1 MKYYVNPKKKRI
13 KPRFFIIILIL
24 IIFNIVLY
32 IFDKRVLPYVL
43 QKSETIVKAKAV
55 DTISEVSMNVFSSEF
70 KYDDV
75 IKIDKDLEGNINL
88 IRADTIKL
96 NKLSSE
102 IALQCND
109 ELRKMGNIGIDVPMG
124 WITERSVF
132 YDLGPEINIKIQPI
146 GNINIDYD
154 SKFESAGINQTRHKI
169 YLNVRAMVRVI
180 VPLHSQ
186 DVEVTCDIP
195 VAETI
200 VVGKIPETAL
210 DFSGIKNG
218 N

>member
-1 MKYYVNPKKKRI
+1 MKYYVNPRKKRI

-32 IFDKRVLPYVL
+32 MFDKRVLPYVL
-43 QKSETIVKAKAV
+43 QKSETMVKAKAV

-75 IKIDKDLEGNINL
+75 IKIDKDSEGNINL

-109 ELRKMGNIGIDVPMG
+109 ELKKMGDMGIDVPMG

-132 YDLGPEINIKIQPI
+132 YDLGPEINIKIQHI

-169 YLNVRAMVRVI
+169 YLKVKAMVRVI

-186 DVEVTCDIP
+186 DVEVDCDIP

-210 DFSGIKNG
+210 DFNG
-218 N
+218 RGSVD